1 MYIYIDIWYFIYFQ
15 RLNAAQQSHHNLVP
29 GCLWFFLLRYK
40 AAGKISESGIP
51 DRL

>member
-1 MYIYIDIWYFIYFQ
+1 MVFYLLSTPKCGTTIPSQLGAW
-15 RLNAAQQSHHNLVP
+15 LPL
-29 GCLWFFLLRYK
+29 FFLLRYK